1 MKDSLLNLLEQRIL
15 VLDGAMGTMIQ
26 RHKLQEK
33 DYRGTRFADHSHP
46 LMGNN
51 DILVLTRPDI
61 IYGLHCDFL
70 EAGSDIIETNTF
82 NANPISQA
90 DYNASNLVKELNV
103 EAARL
108 ARKAADDYTAL
119 TPDKPR
125 FVAGSIGPTN
135 KTLSLSPDVNNPGFR
150 AVSFKEVVD
159 NYTQQLEGLMEGG
172 VDLLLVETVFDTL
185 NCKAA
190 LFSIEEF
197 FNRTG
202 IRIPVMVSGTVV
214 DASGRTLSGQ
224 TTEAFWISI
233 AHMPDLLSV
242 GLNCALGSKQMRPF
256 IAALAGIAE
265 SYVSVYPNAGLP
277 NEFGEYD
284 DSPEYMAGQ
293 IADFA
298 TSGFVNI
305 VGGCCGTTPQHIKAI
320 AEAVKTL
327 KPRLRPEQHHE
338 LLLSGLEPL
347 RVNSTTG
354 FINIGERTN
363 VTGSKKFA
371 RLIKESNYDEALSIA
386 RQQVES
392 GAQVIDINVD
402 EGMLDSEKVMKD
414 FLNLIGSEPDISRV
428 PLMIDSSKWSV
439 IENGLQCVQG
449 KSIVNSISLK
459 EGEELF
465 RERAHK
471 VLQYGAATVV
481 MAFDEEG
488 QADSYERRIAICKR
502 AYDILTLQVGF
513 PPEDIIFDP
522 NVLTVAT
529 GIDEHNN
536 YAVDFIQT
544 VRWIKE
550 NLPYAKISG
559 GISNVSFSFRG
570 NEPVRE
576 AMHAA
581 FLYHAIRAGLD
592 MGIVNAGQLAIY
604 EDIDPELLVRVE
616 DVLLNRRP
624 DATERLVSFAETLT
638 DGGEKT
644 EAKAAEW
651 RNAPVEERLRH
662 ALIKGLVEYIEEDT
676 EEARR
681 LYPSPLQVI
690 EGPLMNGMNAIGDLF
705 AEGKMFLPQ
714 VVKSARVMKRSVAYL
729 LPFIEAEKALNK
741 DTRAAAKVLL
751 ATVKGDVHDI
761 GKNIVAVVLAC
772 NNYDVV
778 DIGVMMPCEKILEA
792 AVREKADLIGLSGLI
807 TPSLD
812 EMVYVASEMERL
824 GMTIPLLI
832 GGATTSRIHTAVKI
846 APVYSGAVVQVLDA
860 SRSVPVVNSL
870 LNPALSPE
878 YITQLKKEQAGLREN
893 HASRTTTK
901 KYLSL
906 SHARRNRPL
915 LQWDDT
921 TVYKPLKPGITLF
934 ENITVGTLRSYID
947 WTPFFMA
954 WELHGGRYPQI
965 LNHAEYGVEAKKL
978 FDDANLLLDRIEK
991 ESLLGLKGVAGIFPA
1006 NSTGDDIDV
1015 YTDEERTTTLITL
1028 HTLRQQQEKEAG
1040 EPNLALS
1047 DFIASKE
1054 SGLKDYI
1061 GGFAVTAGHGIDKL
1075 LKEFSDEQDDYHRI
1089 MAQALADRLAEAFAE
1104 MLHEHVRHEVWGYAP
1119 AETLKSEE
1127 LLAEKYQGIRPA
1139 SGYPSCPEHTEK
1151 AELFTLL
1158 NAETNTGITLTETFA
1173 MNPASSVSGLYFA
1186 HPAAKYFV
1194 LGKISKD
1201 QVEDYALRKG
1211 MEIKEAE
1218 KWLAPVLNYDPE

>member
-1 MKDSLLNLLEQRIL
+1 MKDTLLNLLEKRIL
-15 VLDGAMGTMIQ
+15 MLDGAMGTMIQ

-33 DYRGTRFADHSHP
+33 DYRGTRFANHSHP
-46 LMGNN
+46 LIGNN

-61 IYGLHCDFL
+61 IYALHCDFL

-90 DYNASNLVKELNV
+90 DYNASNLVKELNI

-108 ARKAADDYTAL
+108 AKQAANEYTTR
-119 TPDKPR
+119 TPDKQR

-150 AVSFKEVVD
+150 AVNFQEVVD
-159 NYTQQLEGLMEGG
+159 NYTLQLEGLIEGG

-202 IRIPVMVSGTVV
+202 LRIPVMVSGTVV

-233 AHMPDLLSV
+233 AHMPDLISV

-265 SYVSVYPNAGLP
+265 SFVSVYPNAGLP

-284 DSPEYMAGQ
+284 DSPEYMAAQ
-293 IADFA
+293 IAGFA

-320 AEAVKTL
+320 AEAVKSL
-327 KPRLRPEQHHE
+327 KPRQRPARHHE
-338 LLLSGLEPL
+338 LQLSGLEPL
-347 RVNSTTG
+347 YVNSTTG

-371 RLIKESNYDEALSIA
+371 RLIKEGNYDEALCIA

-392 GAQVIDINVD
+392 GAQIIDINVD
-402 EGMLDSEKVMKD
+402 EGMLDSELVMKD
-414 FLNLIGSEPDISRV
+414 FLNLIGSEPEISRV
-428 PLMIDSSKWSV
+428 PVMIDSSKWSV

-459 EGEELF
+459 EGEKLF
-465 RERAHK
+465 KERARK
-471 VLQYGAATVV
+471 VMQYGAASVI
-481 MAFDEEG
+481 MAFDEQG

-502 AYDILTLQVGF
+502 AYDILTLEVGF

-529 GIDEHNN
+529 GIDDHNN

-604 EDIDPELLVRVE
+604 EDIEPELLVRVE
-616 DVLLNRRP
+616 DVLLNRRS
-624 DATERLVSFAETLT
+624 DATERLVNFAETIR

-651 RNAPVEERLRH
+651 RSAPVEERLRH
-662 ALIKGLVEYIEEDT
+662 ALVKGIVEYIEEDT
-676 EEARR
+676 EEARK
-681 LYPSPLQVI
+681 LYLSPLQVI
-690 EGPLMNGMNAIGDLF
+690 EGPLMNGMNTIGDLF

-741 DTRAAAKVLL
+741 DTRSAAKVLL

-870 LNPALSPE
+870 LNPALSPG
-878 YITQLKKEQAGLREN
+878 YIAQLKHEQAGLRDS
-893 HASRTTTK
+893 HASRTSSK
-901 KYLSL
+901 KYLTL
-906 SHARRNRPL
+906 EDARSNRPK
-915 LQWDDT
+915 LQWDEST
-921 TVYKPLKPGITLF
+921 IYKPLKPGITLF
-934 ENITVGTLRSYID
+934 EDVTVGLLRPYID

-954 WELHGGRYPQI
+954 WQLHGRYPQI
-965 LNHAEYGVEAKKL
+965 FEHAEYGLEAKKL
-978 FDDANLLLDRIEK
+978 FDDANLVLDRLEK
-991 ESLLGLKGVAGIFPA
+991 ETLLELKGVAGIFPA
-1006 NSTGDDIDV
+1006 NSTEDDIEV
-1015 YTDEERTTTLITL
+1015 YADEGRETVLIKL
-1028 HTLRQQQEKEAG
+1028 HTLRQQQEQETGKRNVA
-1040 EPNLALS
+1040 LA
-1047 DFIASKE
+1047 
-1054 SGLKDYI
+1054 DYI
-1061 GGFAVTAGHGIDKL
+1061 APKECGMIDYVGGFAVTAGLGIEKL
-1075 LKEFSDEQDDYHRI
+1075 LKQFSDDKDDYHRI
-1089 MAQALADRLAEAFAE
+1089 ITQALTDRLAEAFAE
-1104 MLHEHVRHEVWGYAP
+1104 MLHEKVRRELWGYAP
-1119 AETLKSEE
+1119 LETMKSTE
-1127 LLAEKYQGIRPA
+1127 LLAEHYQGIRPA
-1139 SGYPSCPEHTEK
+1139 SGYPSCPDHTEK

-1186 HPAAKYFV
+1186 HPEAKYFV
-1194 LGKISKD
+1194 LGKICHD
-1201 QVEDYALRKG
+1201 QIEDYARRKG
-1211 MEIKEAE
+1211 MHIKEAE
-1218 KWLAPVLNYDPE
+1218 KWLAPVLNYDRE